1 MPLSSLLVAPG
12 RTSHYI
18 LLWSSKPLRGQ
29 VTWVHLIPS
38 LRPSNGIWPTQT
50 LFPNL
55 GNRHVANSTVPSR
68 LTGIAAGTTS
78 NNSHNNRIL
87 YDFRAREKARKP
99 SPSEVLLRAVSEV
112 RPDYYSAP
120 RPEVRKPNLSYV
132 NPRTLDSEQIQA
144 YRKLEQVKSNVSD
157 RRNTDISLQSIL
169 ARFILDQNST
179 RASSGSLSYTFSERE
194 IGLLRTKGYHTRDV
208 GKWASTLTLQN
219 SEAAAE
225 IFIFQN
231 DTPPLFVLLFFLR
244 RKHLKVVALRILL
257 THVRQRVLGKPPNRS
272 KVSSPQLAP
281 SVERSQNWQAHDNGT
296 DNKHKRLDSDS
307 FIIIVIRLLRHAR
320 RAWPEAIP
328 SIAEIFTAQL
338 RRASRDRV
346 GEFINEAQVSRKN
359 FLCNRF
365 LALLSRPTS
374 LCPKLSI
381 PFQEK
386 AQFDVLRSMASNVPP
401 LIITQEGYRAV
412 ARVQLARKKTAQEQ
426 EWARLKARSWP
437 PWKENRTAMDEEK
450 GVEFG
455 FSRASRIMSQV
466 HQAGY
471 EHGPWE
477 KIAKIYSGWDT
488 DGSPT
493 IQTRTD
499 LANVPMLPLV
509 GMGSQRLLRQLQV
522 QQWAARVR
530 ATRTQREAWACF
542 LAYEKSGALA
552 HQNVYLAMYE
562 KLVHDLQ
569 VPDSES
575 EEVLPGDGKEVFSE
589 PVSPQETTYVS
600 EPVPTFQELV
610 QRMTRNGVRPSGRCL
625 AFLVRSS
632 PTIALGI
639 QILNSAGDAHGGGI
653 KRLLSASAVGFEDVR
668 DVPGYLFVSFLKFL
682 FRYDFVPQ
690 TSPTTII
697 RFPHLSQGRYKL
709 KMGHHLPL
717 NYAYS
722 LLVQCKP
729 RYRPAWTTLMQA
741 IVPRSG
747 LPRFFPK
754 PSPITTHLYAYQ
766 IMRNL
771 IMSMDEIDLELDAE
785 QFQLL
790 CIALQRATF
799 SCLNKADAGTDARD
813 LLSSSPLYIRKL
825 FHNLVGNSNAS
836 EASHDW
842 LSAPRLF
849 TTPKP
854 TVLHSYV
861 RALGLLR
868 DYEGLYSLSLWMAE
882 FHSELTERAEEQ
894 KGGPA
899 ALRRTLVALRVF
911 LERSWESSSEEQSGA
926 PVELVLLVKE
936 RIENVP
942 EWRGWPTMDEVELY
956 CMRSS

>member
-1 MPLSSLLVAPG
+1 M
-12 RTSHYI
+12 
-18 LLWSSKPLRGQ
+18 
-29 VTWVHLIPS
+29 
-38 LRPSNGIWPTQT
+38 
-50 LFPNL
+50 
-55 GNRHVANSTVPSR
+55 
-68 LTGIAAGTTS
+68 
-78 NNSHNNRIL
+78 L
-87 YDFRAREKARKP
+87 YDFRVKKKAGKP

-120 RPEVRKPNLSYV
+120 GSELRKPNLSYV
-132 NPRTLDSEQIQA
+132 NPRTLDPKQIQA
-144 YRKLEQVKSNVSD
+144 YRELERVKSNVPD
-157 RRNTDISLQSIL
+157 RGGTDISLQSIL

-194 IGLLRTKGYHTRDV
+194 IGLLRTKGYHPEDV
-208 GKWASTLTLQN
+208 GKWASALIMQN

-225 IFIFQN
+225 IFRFQN

-244 RKHLKVVALRILL
+244 RKHLRVVALRILL
-257 THVRQRVLGKPPNRS
+257 THVRQRVLGEPSNKS
-272 KVSSPQLAP
+272 EVSSPQLAP
-281 SVERSQNWQAHDNGT
+281 SSVEQSQNWQSHDNRS
-296 DNKHKRLDSDS
+296 DSKHKRLDLDS

-320 RAWPEAIP
+320 RAWPESIP
-328 SIAEIFTAQL
+328 AIAEIFTTQL
-338 RRASRDRV
+338 RRGSRDRV
-346 GEFINEAQVSRKN
+346 GEFINEAQASRKN

-374 LCPKLSI
+374 LYPKLSI

-386 AQFDVLRSMASNVPP
+386 AQFDVLRSMAGNVPP
-401 LIITQEGYRAV
+401 LIVTQEGYRAV

-426 EWARLKARSWP
+426 EWTRLKARSWP

-450 GVEFG
+450 GAEFG
-455 FSRASRIMSQV
+455 FSRASRIMSQM

-493 IQTRTD
+493 IQTRTG

-509 GMGSQRLLRQLQV
+509 RMGSQRVLRQLQV

-530 ATRTQREAWACF
+530 ATRTRREAWACF
-542 LAYEKSGALA
+542 LAYENSGVLA
-552 HQNVYLAMYE
+552 HQDVYLAMYE
-562 KLVHDLQ
+562 KLVQGLQ

-600 EPVPTFQELV
+600 ERVPTFQELI

-625 AFLVRSS
+625 AFLVKSS
-632 PTIALGI
+632 PTAALGI

-653 KRLLSASAVGFEDVR
+653 RRLLSASAVGFEDIR
-668 DVPGYLFVSFLKFL
+668 DIPDYLFVSFLKLL

-690 TSPTTII
+690 TSLTTIS
-697 RFPHLSQGRYKL
+697 RFPHLSQDKYKR
-709 KMGHHLPL
+709 KMGHHFPL

-747 LPRFFPK
+747 LPRFSPK
-754 PSPITTHLYAYQ
+754 PLPIATHIYGYQ
-766 IMRNL
+766 MMRNL
-771 IMSMDEIDLELDAE
+771 IMSMEEIDLEPDAE

-836 EASHDW
+836 GASHDW

-861 RALGLLR
+861 RALGLLH
-868 DYEGLYSLSLWMAE
+868 DYEGLYSLSSWMAE

-926 PVELVLLVKE
+926 PAELVLLVKE

-956 CMRSS
+956 CMRSSGAHILPAVLS

>member
-12 RTSHYI
+12 RTSHH
-18 LLWSSKPLRGQ
+18 LLPWSSKSLRGQ
-29 VTWVHLIPS
+29 VTWVHSIPS
-38 LRPSNGIWPTQT
+38 LRPSNRIWPTQT
-50 LFPNL
+50 LFLNL
-55 GNRHVANSTVPSR
+55 GNRHVANSTAPSR
-68 LTGIAAGTTS
+68 LTGIAAGTTT
-78 NNSHNNRIL
+78 NNSHKNRIL
-87 YDFRAREKARKP
+87 YNFRAKKKVRKP

-120 RPEVRKPNLSYV
+120 GSELRKLNLSYV
-132 NPRTLDSEQIQA
+132 NPQTLDSEQIQA
-144 YRKLEQVKSNVSD
+144 YRKLEQVKSNMSD
-157 RRNTDISLQSIL
+157 RGETDISLQSIL

-179 RASSGSLSYTFSERE
+179 RASSGSLSYTFSEKE
-194 IGLLRTKGYHTRDV
+194 IRLLRTKGYHPGDV
-208 GKWASTLTLQN
+208 GKWASTLTMQN

-231 DTPPLFVLLFFLR
+231 DTPPLFVLLCFLR

-257 THVRQRVLGKPPNRS
+257 THVRQRVLGKPSNRS
-272 KVSSPQLAP
+272 EISSPQLAP
-281 SVERSQNWQAHDNGT
+281 SSVERSQNWHSHDNIT
-296 DNKHKRLDSDS
+296 DSKHKPLDLDS
-307 FIIIVIRLLRHAR
+307 FIIVIRLLRHAR

-328 SIAEIFTAQL
+328 AIAEIFTTQL
-338 RRASRDRV
+338 RRASKNRV
-346 GEFINEAQVSRKN
+346 GEFINEAQASRKN

-374 LCPKLSI
+374 LYPKLSI

-386 AQFDVLRSMASNVPP
+386 AQFDVLRSMAGNVPP

-412 ARVQLARKKTAQEQ
+412 ARVQLAHKKTAQEQ

-450 GVEFG
+450 GVEYG
-455 FSRASRIMSQV
+455 FSKASRIMSQM

-477 KIAKIYSGWDT
+477 KIAKTYSGWDT

-493 IQTRTD
+493 IQTRTG

-509 GMGSQRLLRQLQV
+509 GIGSQRVLHRLQV

-530 ATRTQREAWACF
+530 ATRTRREAWACF
-542 LAYEKSGALA
+542 LAYENSGALA
-552 HQNVYLAMYE
+552 HQDVYLAMYE

-625 AFLVRSS
+625 AFLVKSS
-632 PTIALGI
+632 PTVALGI

-653 KRLLSASAVGFEDVR
+653 RRLLSASAVGFEDIR
-668 DVPGYLFVSFLKFL
+668 DIPDYLFVSFLKFL
-682 FRYDFVPQ
+682 FRYNFVPQ
-690 TSPTTII
+690 TSPTTIM
-697 RFPHLSQGRYKL
+697 RFPHLSQDKYKL
-709 KMGHHLPL
+709 KMGHHFPL

-729 RYRPAWTTLMQA
+729 RYRPAWTTLMQV

-747 LPRFFPK
+747 LPRFSPK
-754 PSPITTHLYAYQ
+754 PLPITTHLYAYQ
-766 IMRNL
+766 MMRNL
-771 IMSMDEIDLELDAE
+771 IMSMEEIDLEPDAE

-799 SCLNKADAGTDARD
+799 SCLNKADAGTNARD

-854 TVLHSYV
+854 IVLHSYV

-868 DYEGLYSLSLWMAE
+868 DYEGLYSLSSWMAE

-911 LERSWESSSEEQSGA
+911 LERSWESSPEEQSRA
-926 PVELVLLVKE
+926 PAELVLLVKE

-942 EWRGWPTMDEVELY
+942 EWHGWPTIDEVELY